1 MPGSAACNL
10 NFWLQRGG
18 SGLRQQPGELSRI
31 NSGVADQGVRL
42 IVCTGSSTLEEVRC
56 LHILKLHAFAVFT
69 AGLWLLSSKP
79 PPVRCCTWPLL
90 HQSAGA
96 CLWLQ
101 LLRLFVENR
110 VHRVYCVD
118 HPESRHPQA
127 VLTPTD
133 VLSLIAAS
141 S

>member
-1 MPGSAACNL
+1 M
-10 NFWLQRGG
+10 
-18 SGLRQQPGELSRI
+18 RQPLGELGRI
-31 NSGVADQGVRL
+31 NSGVADQDIRL

-56 LHILKLHAFAVFT
+56 LHTLGLLFVVFA
-69 AGLWLLSSKP
+69 AGLWPRYTLSSQLLYLKM
-79 PPVRCCTWPLL
+79 TWPSFC
-90 HQSAGA
+90 QSAGA

-118 HPESRHPQA
+118 HPESRQPQA

-133 VLSLIAAS
+133 VLSLIAAIS
-141 S
+141 